1 MITLRAEKIME
12 INIQDLMIPGD
23 KVAHVQLGNNLEH
36 ALLVLTRT
44 GYTAI
49 PVLDSSYKLHGLIG
63 TNMIID
69 AIMGLER
76 IEAERL
82 SEIKVSEVM
91 NFDIPRLKITDS
103 AAKGLEIVVDH
114 PFVCV
119 ESGDGYFEGIFTR
132 REILKQLDR
141 HVKRLNRG

>member
-1 MITLRAEKIME
+1 MITLRAEEMIE
-12 INIQDLMIPGD
+12 ISIKDLMIPGD

-36 ALLVLTRT
+36 ALMVLTRT

-49 PVLDSSYKLHGLIG
+49 PVLDSSYKLHGLVG

-69 AIMGLER
+69 SIMGLER

-82 SEIKVSEVM
+82 VDIKVSEVM
-91 NFDIPRLKITDS
+91 NRNIPRLKISDS
-103 AAKGLEIVVDH
+103 PARGLELVVDH

-119 ESGDGYFEGIFTR
+119 EDQDGFFEGIFTR

>member
-1 MITLRAEKIME
+1 MITLRAGELMDACVM
-12 INIQDLMIPGD
+12 DLMIPGD
-23 KVAHVQLGNNLEH
+23 KVAHVQLGNSLEH

-49 PVLDSSYKLHGLIG
+49 PVLDSAYRLHGLIG

-82 SEIKVSEVM
+82 GDIKVSEVM
-91 NFDIPRLKITDS
+91 NPEIPRLKDHDPAS
-103 AAKGLEIVVDH
+103 KGLELVVDH

-119 ESGDGYFEGIFTR
+119 ESSEGYFEGIFTR

-141 HVKRLNRG
+141 HVKKLNRG

>member
-49 PVLDSSYKLHGLIG
+49 PVLDSSYKLHGLVG

-82 SEIKVSEVM
+82 EEIKVSEVM
-91 NFDIPRLKITDS
+91 NLDIPRLKITDS

-119 ESGDGYFEGIFTR
+119 VSEEGYFEGIFTR

-141 HVKRLNRG
+141 HVKRLNKG

>member
-12 INIQDLMIPGD
+12 ISIQDLMIPGD

-36 ALLVLTRT
+36 TLLVLTRT

-63 TNMIID
+63 TNTIID

-82 SEIKVSEVM
+82 EHIKVSEVM
-91 NFDIPRLKITDS
+91 NREIPRLKINDS
-103 AAKGLEIVVDH
+103 AAKGLELVVDH

-119 ESGDGYFEGIFTR
+119 ENEEGFFEGIFTR

-141 HVKRLNRG
+141 HVKRLNKG